1 MKHALNFG
9 PISVLVQAGNKAWQF
24 YANMN
29 EIGNGVL
36 NDPDCGKE
44 IDHAVLAVGY
54 GTNPDGQEYFL
65 VINFWGTKIGWGIDG
80 LGYAK
85 IEAIDGPDRCR
96 KNQYPILPEVA

>member
-24 YANMN
+24 QANIN
-29 EIGNGVL
+29 EIGNDVL

-65 VINFWGTKIGWGIDG
+65 VKNSRLFVILMFAVTFNSAAMDLIYPYLHVEIEKKGIS
-80 LGYAK
+80 
-85 IEAIDGPDRCR
+85 
-96 KNQYPILPEVA
+96 N